1 MSQQESPFAAG
12 SSGCHLSSDD
22 AACQNALSGATMEC
36 CASLG
41 YEVMSLFSFP
51 EELQWDSV
59 KIFQKESSVSTLR
72 QLKVYF
78 IQ

>member
-51 EELQWDSV
+51 EELQ
-59 KIFQKESSVSTLR
+59 
-72 QLKVYF
+72 
-78 IQ
+78 